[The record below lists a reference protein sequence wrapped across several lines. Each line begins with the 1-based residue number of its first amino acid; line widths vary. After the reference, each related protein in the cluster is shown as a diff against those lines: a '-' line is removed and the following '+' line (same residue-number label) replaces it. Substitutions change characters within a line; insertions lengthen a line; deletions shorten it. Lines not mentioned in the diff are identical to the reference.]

1 MTNKFENNKKE
12 KTVAQ
17 TKEINLVDEDGVVL
31 QTRSEHIF
39 KIYAASEPHYI
50 KNYQQ
55 CFESI
60 NDLKNRTEEILNELL
75 IYTEYNKNTI
85 YLNQQIKVDICNKL
99 GTAYQTMTNALTEL
113 KKSQILLYIGTGLY
127 IVNPY
132 YFGKGE
138 WRELKKIRDKIKIST
153 STKKVNGRT
162 IQQYDF
168 DYSELSNQFFDKDKL
183 KTAKPK
189 KPKNLQT
196 DNSDKTDDLIK
207 TGDLN
212 KTDNTKLKNTAP
224 SNSIE
229 TNNTPIAQPWY
240 KKLSIL
246 SWCFKH

>member
-31 QTRSEHIF
+31 QTRTENIF

-50 KNYQQ
+50 KHYQQ

-85 YLNQQIKVDICNKL
+85 YLNQQIKVDICNQL
-99 GTAYQTMTNALTEL
+99 GLAYPTMTNALTEL
-113 KKSQILLYIGTGLY
+113 KKSQILLYIDTGLY

-162 IQQYDF
+162 IQQYNF
-168 DYSELSNQFFDKDKL
+168 DYSELSNQFFDKSKL

-189 KPKNLQT
+189 KLNKPKNLQT
-196 DNSDKTDDLIK
+196 NDLDKTDK
-207 TGDLN
+207 T
-212 KTDNTKLKNTAP
+212 KFKNTAD

-229 TNNTPIAQPWY
+229 TDSTPIAQPWY
-240 KKLSIL
+240 KKLPIL